1 MQSLI
6 KTYLLLVECLL
17 CFFQDFTDCL
27 SILKKSIRLER
38 MKQQQIEQRRIYQDE
53 NLSFASTEYPK
64 VDENVRCCRQ
74 DKTKTSFRTN
84 KKYALL

>member
-1 MQSLI
+1 
-6 KTYLLLVECLL
+6 
-17 CFFQDFTDCL
+17 
-27 SILKKSIRLER
+27 

-64 VDENVRCCRQ
+64 VDENVRCRRQ
-74 DKTKTSFRTN
+74 EITKTSFRTN